1 MTTSRNTQISLL
13 LFYCWRVLWPLSQ
26 SLRRFITL
34 FYYRLMIFCHRCT
47 SLLYHAVCG
56 VGWNCWA
63 DWSQQKWYESLKHY
77 TPIDVY
83 AYTFFVEIGNVEL
96 KTHPY
101 STLIHRVSVHDD
113 YYFSSA
119 CIIIL
124 LAGRR
129 QWMTTTISLNS
140 VVWREERFFDALPSP
155 PQCRFCWRVR
165 SIRIL
170 RGSSKAPISPL
181 MHRDS
186 SMIEIE
192 LFRQTCITILIVY
205 VFWLLPFSSSVFVPF
220 FLFFLNLFFFFYDFH
235 RSYQLMYT
243 RAHMYLMTASVFSLV
258 LQIDFQTAGA
268 Y

>member
-63 DWSQQKWYESLKHY
+63 DWSEQKWYESLKHY

-113 YYFSSA
+113 YYFTSVYYYYFTGWKTSMNDDDD
-119 CIIIL
+119 L
-124 LAGRR
+124 SKLGGLERR
-129 QWMTTTISLNS
+129 T
-140 VVWREERFFDALPSP
+140 
-155 PQCRFCWRVR
+155 
-165 SIRIL
+165 
-170 RGSSKAPISPL
+170 
-181 MHRDS
+181 
-186 SMIEIE
+186 
-192 LFRQTCITILIVY
+192 
-205 VFWLLPFSSSVFVPF
+205 
-220 FLFFLNLFFFFYDFH
+220 FL
-235 RSYQLMYT
+235 
-243 RAHMYLMTASVFSLV
+243 
-258 LQIDFQTAGA
+258 
-268 Y
+268 